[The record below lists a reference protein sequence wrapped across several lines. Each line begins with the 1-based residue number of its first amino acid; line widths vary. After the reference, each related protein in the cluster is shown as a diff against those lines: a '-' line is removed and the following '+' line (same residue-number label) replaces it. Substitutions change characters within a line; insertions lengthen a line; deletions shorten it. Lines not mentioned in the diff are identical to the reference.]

1 MLNVFIIINVTLQ
14 RSIRRHTLAKQYRLN
29 DCIAVNS
36 VADGR
41 DNVSVFGPVLIL
53 EVKENSTVIRGL
65 HIIACIA
72 VLTCKQLCILRRK
85 QRKIQLT
92 GLHLHCLCIIICHNL
107 KYNCINI
114 SCTGKILLI
123 LFHCNSLS
131 CIPAYKLI
139 WSCSNWCTE
148 KVRCLP
154 IFTL

>member
-14 RSIRRHTLAKQYRLN
+14 RPIRRHTLAKQYRLN

-92 GLHLHCLCIIICHNL
+92 GLHLHCLCIVICDNL
-107 KYNCINI
+107 KDHLIDI
-114 SCTGKILLI
+114 RLTLKIILILLQRDR
-123 LFHCNSLS
+123 LTLVPLCQLVRTGTDRM
-131 CIPAYKLI
+131 
-139 WSCSNWCTE
+139 TE
-148 KVRCLP
+148 E
-154 IFTL
+154 I